1 MAAKEV
7 KKATENLSCPV
18 CFQVYKNPKYLPCYH
33 SYCEECLEKICTTE
47 CKIMCPE
54 CRKEATVPEGGVKSL
69 PNNFLINRLVDEL
82 ILKCKVEG
90 EGEVRCDN
98 CDENDPVV
106 SYCPNCNLFL
116 CRVCNESHRRDR
128 RSVTH
133 MEDIVPFTELK
144 SSKEV
149 PIQTKAK
156 ALMCDKHNI
165 ELLFYC
171 EACEELVCVYCTTKE
186 HSGHNHDAVKQ
197 LAEKHREELKT
208 ATTPIKGM
216 IDTLSEACE
225 NLDKAMKEI
234 QNGGDEVE
242 KDIDQHYDEMIQK
255 LVKQKEE
262 MKQHLQYTV
271 SQKAKAIA
279 LQREELK
286 CMQEKLLS
294 ISELKDAIEKS
305 SDQEMMSAKKQVINR
320 VQEITNKFRKL
331 NIQPVQ
337 SATMEF
343 MPTEE
348 KFPHFGQL
356 FTHID
361 PSSSEIKNLPQY
373 AFVSQTVEFTIMTKY
388 YSGHHCSRGGS
399 QVVAQL
405 QYGTEEATTVAYAQ
419 VKDNN
424 DGSYMVSF
432 IPAHEQ
438 VGKAKLFVSINDL
451 QIRDDPYNVLVRKS
465 YLAVSMPNSI
475 IDNNGSMGQPW
486 GIAFSQN
493 GMWAVT
499 DASKHCVY
507 VFDQQDKPV
516 VKFGSRGIINGRFFS
531 PYGVAFDADNN
542 LYVVDGGNH
551 RVQKFDVTGEYLLQF
566 GSKGCSNGQLSN
578 PRGIAIHKKVY
589 VADCNNHRI
598 SVFKKNNGEFCCF
611 INNEHLDAPYNISI
625 DKNDLLFVVDHDQ
638 HSICSFTLEG
648 EFVNKFGSE
657 GKHWGQLNEPCG
669 VFTDLNDCILVADSG
684 NHRML
689 IFDKDGNCIHC
700 IGSIA
705 GSLAGKFNC
714 PRGVALSSDGSI
726 YITDSTNKRIQIFST
741 F

>member
-18 CFQVYKNPKYLPCYH
+18 CFQVYRNPKYLPCYH
-33 SYCEECLEKICTTE
+33 SYCEECLEKLRTAE
-47 CKIMCPE
+47 CKITCPE

-69 PNNFLINRLVDEL
+69 PNNFLVNRLVDEL
-82 ILKCKVEG
+82 ILKCKVQG
-90 EGEVRCDN
+90 EEVQCDN
-98 CDENDPVV
+98 CNENDPVV
-106 SYCPNCNLFL
+106 SHCPNCNLFL
-116 CRVCNESHRRDR
+116 CRVCNESHKCNRI
-128 RSVTH
+128 SVTH
-133 MEDIVPFTELK
+133 MEDIVPFTKLK
-144 SSKEV
+144 AS
-149 PIQTKAK
+149 KAK
-156 ALMCDKHNI
+156 ALMCEKHDI

-216 IDTLSEACE
+216 IDALSEACE
-225 NLDKAMKEI
+225 NLDKAVEEI
-234 QNGGDEVE
+234 QKSGDEVE

-262 MKQHLQYTV
+262 MKQRLQYTV

-294 ISELKDAIEKS
+294 ISELKDAIEKG
-305 SDQEMMSAKKQVINR
+305 SDQEMMSTKKQVINR

-331 NIQPVQ
+331 IIQPVQ

-348 KFPHFGQL
+348 QFPHFGQL
-356 FTHID
+356 FTDID
-361 PSSSEIKNLPQY
+361 PFSSKVKNLPQY
-373 AFVSQTVEFTIMTKY
+373 AFVDQTVEFTIMTKY
-388 YSGHHCSRGGS
+388 CSSRYCSRGGS
-399 QVVAQL
+399 QVVVQL

-432 IPAHEQ
+432 TPAHGE
-438 VGKAKLFVSINDL
+438 VGKAKLFISINGL
-451 QIRDDPYNVLVRKS
+451 QIRDDLYSVLVRKS
-465 YLAVSMPNSI
+465 YLAVSMPNRI
-475 IDNNGSMGQPW
+475 VDNNGSMGQPW

-493 GMWAVT
+493 GMWAIT

-507 VFDQQDKPV
+507 VFDQQDKPWPV
-516 VKFGSRGIINGRFFS
+516 VKFGSHGIINGRFCS

-551 RVQKFDVTGEYLLQF
+551 RVQKFDVTGGYLLQF
-566 GSKGCSNGQLSN
+566 GSKGSNNAYGQLNN
-578 PRGIAIHKKVY
+578 PRGIAIHNKRAY
-589 VADCNNHRI
+589 VADCDNHRI
-598 SVFKKNNGEFCCF
+598 SVFEKNNGEFCCF
-611 INNEHLDAPYNISI
+611 ISNGHLDAPYDISI
-625 DKNDLLFVVDHDQ
+625 NKNDLLFVVDHNQ

-657 GKHWGQLNEPCG
+657 GKQWGQMNKPCG
-669 VFTDLNDCILVADSG
+669 LITDLNDCILVTDSG
-684 NHRML
+684 SHRVM
-689 IFDKDGNCIHC
+689 IFDKDGNCINS

-705 GSLAGKFNC
+705 GSSAGKFNC